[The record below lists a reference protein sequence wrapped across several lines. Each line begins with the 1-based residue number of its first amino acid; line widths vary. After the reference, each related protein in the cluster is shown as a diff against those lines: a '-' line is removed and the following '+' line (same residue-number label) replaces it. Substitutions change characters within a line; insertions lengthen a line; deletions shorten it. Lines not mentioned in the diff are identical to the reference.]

1 VSSADVHSAALADLM
16 RAAGSGCMAHA
27 YLIVGDPRAAG
38 LAVAEFA
45 LKLVLCEAL
54 EKPCGRCRG
63 CSLVDRHQHP
73 DVIWIEPE
81 KKSRVIGVGK
91 REDREAD
98 PGIRYGLIEPLS
110 QSTMS
115 GGWKGGVVLAADRM
129 NEEAA
134 NAFLK
139 TLEEPPPRTL
149 ILLVT
154 DAPNHILPTIA
165 SRCQRITAAG
175 GESSAPEPWR
185 SRLLDL
191 LAGGGGSGAIGRLGM
206 AARVSALFV
215 QLEEAVEEEVEAAA
229 ADDTDSDVLKAR
241 VSARFIEVR
250 RSLLQELMLW
260 QRDLLAVVLGLP
272 DEALRNPARADALR
286 REAAGL
292 SYADALDRV
301 RRVEEMDLRFLRN
314 MSNDVVLSA
323 FFREIPCGGV
333 RSR

>member
-1 VSSADVHSAALADLM
+1 
-16 RAAGSGCMAHA
+16 MAHA

-38 LAVAEFA
+38 LVAAEFA

-63 CSLVDRHQHP
+63 CGLVDRHQHP

-81 KKSRVIGVGK
+81 KRSRAISIGDP
-91 REDREAD
+91 EDRDKD
-98 PGIRYGLIEPLS
+98 PGIRYTLIEPLS
-110 QSTMS
+110 QSTIS
-115 GGWKGGVVLAADRM
+115 GGWKAGVVLAADRM
-129 NEEAA
+129 TDPAA

-154 DAPNHILPTIA
+154 DAPHHILPTIA
-165 SRCQRITAAG
+165 SRCQRIAAAG
-175 GESSAPEPWR
+175 GETAAPEPWR

-206 AARVSALFV
+206 AARMSALLA
-215 QLEEAVEEEVEAAA
+215 QIQEAVEEEVEGAAA
-229 ADDTDSDVLKAR
+229 EETESDVLKAR
-241 VSARFIEVR
+241 VSARLIEVR
-250 RSLLQELMLW
+250 RSLLRELMLW
-260 QRDLLAVVLGLP
+260 QRDILAIVLGLP
-272 DEALRNPARADALR
+272 DPALRNPSRSAALR

-301 RRVEEMDLRFLRN
+301 RRVEDADRRFLRS
-314 MSNDVVLSA
+314 MNDATVLCA
-323 FFREIPCGGV
+323 FFRDLPTGDKERP
-333 RSR
+333 